1 MQNLRANNISCEMY
15 PETTK
20 LDKQFKYAD
29 KKNIQYAVIIGSKEM
44 EENICLLKNLKTGI
58 QETIPVS
65 NLLNR
70 LQQA

>member
-1 MQNLRANNISCEMY
+1 MQKLRANNISCELY

-29 KKNIQYAVIIGSKEM
+29 KKNIQYAAIVGSKEM

-58 QETIPVS
+58 QETVPLS
-65 NLLNR
+65 NLLIR